1 MQLGFLGIGRI
12 ATAVIKGLCTS
23 DFQDITIHISP
34 RNKENSIL
42 LERSFP
48 NVIRMGSNQS
58 VIDNSEFI
66 FVALPPNNSKNILK
80 SLTFSN
86 SHMVIS
92 FIPFVEHAEL
102 VDVVTPARKICRAIP
117 LPTVEKHNCPIPVF
131 NSDQPILSILERI
144 GTPITVENESE
155 LHTLWTLTG
164 LIAPFYDLCE
174 TLSQWAQT
182 KGIKA
187 SVADEYIMTM
197 FWSLTSP
204 TQKETMPNFS
214 ELKDEATTPNG
225 MNHQALKIINDQKAH
240 EAYQMTAESVLD
252 RFTMEK

>member
-1 MQLGFLGIGRI
+1 MKLGFLGIGRI

-23 DFQDITIHISP
+23 NSQDITINISP
-34 RNKENSIL
+34 RNNEKSIL

-48 NVIRMGSNQS
+48 NVIRMDSNQA
-58 VIDNSEFI
+58 VLDNSEFI
-66 FVALPPNNSKNILK
+66 FVALPPGISRSILK
-80 SLTFSN
+80 GLTFSN
-86 SHMVIS
+86 NHTVIS
-92 FIPFVEHAEL
+92 FVPFVEHAEL
-102 VDVVTPARKICRAIP
+102 EDAVKPARKTCRAIP

-131 NSDQPILSILERI
+131 NSNQPISSILKRI
-144 GTPITVENESE
+144 GTPITIENESE

-174 TLSQWAQT
+174 TLSQWAQA

-197 FWSLTSP
+197 VWSLTSP
-204 TQKETMPNFS
+204 TQKEPMPNFS

-225 MNHQALKIINDQKAH
+225 MNDQALKMINDQKAH
-240 EAYQMTAESVLD
+240 KAYQMAAESVLD
-252 RFTMEK
+252 RFTMDK

>member
-34 RNKENSIL
+34 RNNENSNL
-42 LERSFP
+42 LERSFS
-48 NVIRMGSNQS
+48 NVIRMDSNQS
-58 VIDNSEFI
+58 VLNNSEFI
-66 FVALPPNNSKNILK
+66 FVALPPHISKSILN

-86 SHMVIS
+86 NHMVIS
-92 FIPFVEHAEL
+92 FVPFVEHAEL
-102 VDVVTPARKICRAIP
+102 SDVVKPARKICRAIP

-131 NSDQPILSILERI
+131 NSNQPISSILERI
-144 GTPITVENESE
+144 GTPITIENESE
-155 LHTLWTLTG
+155 LHTLWALTG

-214 ELKDEATTPNG
+214 ELKDEASTPNG
-225 MNHQALKIINDQKAH
+225 MNDQALKMINGQKAH
-240 EAYQMTAESVLD
+240 EAYQKAAESILD
-252 RFTMEK
+252 RFAMDK